1 MIRTL
6 DAAALRAQYDPVG
19 ALEEHPWLGA
29 AIDADVAAG
38 RFGHWGAS
46 TVVDENTGS
55 AVLSRAVFDALHD
68 RAGLPS
74 AWPVG
79 NAGLLHVYGY
89 LLSTTPTPYGLKRD
103 RWIDGALA
111 RAYGLAGD
119 EFVPWARRPT
129 LLARVTQA
137 ADGLL
142 AESRVRVAASNGAAL
157 ALGRAL
163 HEGPWALAYAVEGR
177 LITTFP
183 VVSSEVVLTEWDA
196 APDRLRWNA
205 HAG

>member
-1 MIRTL
+1 MTRTL
-6 DAAALRAQYDPVG
+6 DAVAQRAQYDPDG
-19 ALEEHPWLGA
+19 AVDEHPWLGA
-29 AIDADVAAG
+29 AIDADVAAD

-55 AVLSRAVFDALHD
+55 PILSRAVFDALHG

-111 RAYGLAGD
+111 RAYGLADD

-129 LLARVTQA
+129 LLTRVTRA

-142 AESRVRVAASNGAAL
+142 AESRVRVAASNGATL
-157 ALGRAL
+157 ALGRAP
-163 HEGPWALAYAVEGR
+163 HEGPWALAYAVGGR

-183 VVSSEVVLTEWDA
+183 VASSEAVLTEWDA